1 MDRYNNRNC
10 NWSCRRLSIRSYR
23 LDWNGAC
30 CCLENIFG
38 EEETEEQKRAKAKNK
53 SLNIV
58 ERKKVY
64 EEFENNWENI
74 CMQINDSIMKAL
86 DKPSLRIKV
95 NNQCKTILHEYAEDC
110 LRQTRIMLD

>member
-1 MDRYNNRNC
+1 MKKKQK
-10 NWSCRRLSIRSYR
+10 SKK
-23 LDWNGAC
+23 
-30 CCLENIFG
+30 
-38 EEETEEQKRAKAKNK
+38 ETKAKNK